1 MTSQTELLSQNF
13 NTFLELKKIKFQS
26 YQLVKIKNIKISELQ
41 NWNEK
46 VKQTFQVTSIIGNNI
61 LNKCF

>member
-26 YQLVKIKNIKISELQ
+26 YQLAKIKNIKISELQ